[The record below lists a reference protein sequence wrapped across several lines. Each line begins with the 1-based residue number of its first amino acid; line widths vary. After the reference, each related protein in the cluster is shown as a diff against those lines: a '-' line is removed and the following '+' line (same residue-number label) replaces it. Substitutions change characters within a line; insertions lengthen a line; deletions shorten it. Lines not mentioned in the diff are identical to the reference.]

1 VIGGAMSVATV
12 NAMPLIR
19 SSLCFAVC
27 CTALLARPLAAT
39 PAPDAR
45 LTDWSKIENDL
56 HGFSIAYPGSV
67 FQPKE
72 VETAAEGRVLV
83 SRDGNA
89 RMLVGAFGND
99 ERLSLTAYRDYL
111 LQQNYAKA
119 SIDYAPVRRS
129 WFVLSGERD
138 GVMFYERVSF
148 TCGGRL
154 ITSWGMFYPVAER
167 RFYDRVVEAVAPTF
181 NPGRRNGDCN

>member
-1 VIGGAMSVATV
+1 MSVATV